1 MAGKVR
7 LNQPNIMTV
16 ERIDTFYDL
25 DTIYS
30 TIERMLLLIRQLSGV
45 SRLGENGR
53 SLSFELQ
60 WINAI
65 DERKYQVEE
74 LHRSVQYLFA
84 QFRKIYLVNKDL
96 YAQLNKR
103 GGRVFELDKQIV
115 SQGDSKCLYFLAD
128 AIKYEPA
135 LLAMQRVLDRTMRE
149 IRIFRKQR
157 NQHKLELCI
166 GHIRCENYDKVYDE
180 YCSFENGLQQL
191 PPIIEAVFERDMKNL
206 LKVLLFLAGYR
217 RLNKPNSSETFVAG
231 CEFLLEQLK
240 QSTELL
246 EHPLSLL
253 LYGFV
258 VESLHEPPELSVAT
272 RMKDVFRERLE
283 CVRSAMVDCV
293 QRTVRLI
300 QTAPQRAASLAK
312 LFHHLAEELLVELL
326 KRAYEGEVGNLR
338 NILQFVAH
346 LSRIDHDIVSYRV
359 LYAQLEHYDH
369 LYRPEIFLLA
379 YRIKQTAL
387 AASPPSAS
395 LRGDLERLKACLPP
409 VVVTILW
416 STLTISRHESRI
428 LLKFGGI
435 GKGVSFSRYTAD
447 KNRVELEPLEEGA
460 CFRIRACTVG
470 GYLGESGTGVPIVA
484 PKSESVSN
492 AKFRWQL
499 VPVEGCEYFR
509 VQNYASGAY
518 LYSQIP
524 CESESEYDFYNSQE
538 VLQLT
543 GSERSLT
550 AQNSYWKV
558 VEYSR
563 GSPRAG
569 PGENE
574 CRIL

>member
-1 MAGKVR
+1 
-7 LNQPNIMTV
+7 MTV

-60 WINAI
+60 WSNAI
-65 DERKYQVEE
+65 DERKYQIEE
-74 LHRSVQYLFA
+74 LRSSVQYLFA

-103 GGRVFELDKQIV
+103 GGRVFELDKQIEA
-115 SQGDSKCLYFLAD
+115 QGDSKCLYFLAD

-149 IRIFRKQR
+149 IRIFRNQR

-166 GHIRCENYDKVYDE
+166 GHIRSENYDKVYDE

-191 PPIIEAVFERDMKNL
+191 PSIIEPVFERDMKNL
-206 LKVLLFLAGYR
+206 LKVLLFLTGYR
-217 RLNKPNSSETFVAG
+217 KQNKPNSAETFVAG
-231 CEFLLEQLK
+231 CEYLLAQLK
-240 QSTELL
+240 QSHELL
-246 EHPLSLL
+246 EHPLCLL

-258 VESLHEPPELSVAT
+258 VDSLQEQPELSLAS
-272 RMKDVFRERLE
+272 RLKDVFRERLE
-283 CVRSAMVDCV
+283 CVRSELLDCI

-300 QTAPQRAASLAK
+300 QTAPQRAAPLAK
-312 LFHHLAEELLVELL
+312 LFHHLAEELLIELL
-326 KRAYEGEVGNLR
+326 KRAYEGEVRNLH

-346 LSRIDHDIVSYRV
+346 LSCIDHDIIAYRV
-359 LYAQLEHYDH
+359 LYAQMEHYDH
-369 LYRPEIFLLA
+369 LFQPEIFLLA

-387 AASPPSAS
+387 GAGFPTAS
-395 LRGDLERLKACLPP
+395 LRGDLERLKTSLPP

-416 STLTISRHESRI
+416 STVTISRHESRI
-428 LLKFGGI
+428 LLKFSGI
-435 GKGVSFSRYTAD
+435 GKDVGFSRYIAD
-447 KNRVELEPLEEGA
+447 KNRVELEPLEDGS
-460 CFRIRACTVG
+460 CFRLRACTVG
-470 GYLGESGTGVPIVA
+470 GYLGESGTGRPMVA
-484 PKSESVSN
+484 GKSESLSN
-492 AKFRWQL
+492 AKFRWRL
-499 VPVEGCEYFR
+499 IPVAGCEYFR
-509 VQNYASGAY
+509 VQNYASGAF

-524 CESESEYDFYNSQE
+524 CESETEYDFYNSQE
-538 VLQLT
+538 VLQLA

-558 VEYSR
+558 GEYSR
-563 GSPRAG
+563 SSSRSSSSGSGSA
-569 PGENE
+569 GENE

>member
-1 MAGKVR
+1 
-7 LNQPNIMTV
+7 MTV

-25 DTIYS
+25 DRIYS

-65 DERKYQVEE
+65 DERKYQIEE
-74 LHRSVQYLFA
+74 LRHSVQYLFA

-103 GGRVFELDKQIV
+103 GGRVFELDKQIEA
-115 SQGDSKCLYFLAD
+115 QGDSKCLYFLAD

-149 IRIFRKQR
+149 IRIFRNQR

-191 PPIIEAVFERDMKNL
+191 PHIIEAVFERDMKNL
-206 LKVLLFLAGYR
+206 LKVLLFLTGYR
-217 RLNKPNSSETFVAG
+217 KLNKANSAETFVCG
-231 CEFLLEQLK
+231 CEYLLEQLK
-240 QSTELL
+240 QSSDLL
-246 EHPLSLL
+246 EDPLALL

-258 VESLHEPPELSVAT
+258 VDSLHEHPELSVAS

-283 CVRSAMVDCV
+283 LVRSGLIDSI
-293 QRTVRLI
+293 QRVVRLI
-300 QTAPQRAASLAK
+300 QTTPQRAASLAK
-312 LFHHLAEELLVELL
+312 LFHHIAEEILIELL
-326 KRAYEGEVGNLR
+326 KRAYEGNVRNLQ

-346 LSRIDHDIVSYRV
+346 LSCIDHDIISYRV
-359 LYAQLEHYDH
+359 LYAQMEHYDH
-369 LYRPEIFLLA
+369 LYQPEIFLLA
-379 YRIKQTAL
+379 YRIKQTMQETGY
-387 AASPPSAS
+387 STAS
-395 LRGDLERLKACLPP
+395 LRGDLERLKSCLPA

-416 STLTISRHESRI
+416 STVTISRHESRI

-435 GKGVSFSRYTAD
+435 GKDVGFSRYIAD
-447 KNRVELEPLEEGA
+447 KNRVEFEPLEEGN
-460 CFRIRACTVG
+460 CFRMRACAVG
-470 GYLGESGTGVPIVA
+470 GFLGESGTGSPIIA
-484 PKSESVSN
+484 PKSESLSN
-492 AKFRWQL
+492 AKFRWRL
-499 VPVEGCEYFR
+499 IPVEGCEYFR
-509 VQNYASGAY
+509 VQNYGSGAL

-524 CESESEYDFYNSQE
+524 CDSEAEYDFYNSQE

-550 AQNSYWKV
+550 AQNSYWKI

-563 GSPRAG
+563 GSMRSSSAG
-569 PGENE
+569 ETE